1 MLAELHGDLLR
12 RLSGVTN
19 EDYEGLGVAARRVA
33 HRGLI
38 DGRMRKRIER
48 IDMAFSVVRHLTGPK
63 VATFWGE
70 LDAMLGEVLGKPD
83 LDSKLGKDMVGVMG
97 AEGEF
102 KDKVGKAAEGKV
114 GNVSYEGGVKR
125 KLEDGGFEGKE
136 SNKDAEGT
144 LGVVCKPDVEN
155 KAGMVCNVSH
165 IGLGEQLVG
174 EQGIGELEWKQ
185 DVKANGYKQD
195 LEVAVAA
202 VAGFLGNPAGILDKG
217 SRFATHSLEVVW
229 QRVEA
234 IGTGLMTKD
243 LVNLRSD
250 LLDEGAGLED
260 VEYSEKLATFVRA
273 LREEQQRRRIR
284 ELVG

>member
-1 MLAELHGDLLR
+1 MATGENVDGLA
-12 RLSGVTN
+12 
-19 EDYEGLGVAARRVA
+19 VAARKAAKCGRISPGVRKKLERVDVA
-33 HRGLI
+33 Y
-38 DGRMRKRIER
+38 
-48 IDMAFSVVRHLTGPK
+48 AVARHLTVPK
-63 VATFWGE
+63 IVVLLE
-70 LDAMLGEVLGKPD
+70 QLDGEVSSSADPE
-83 LDSKLGKDMVGVMG
+83 SKLGKDMMGSEVGVMG

-195 LEVAVAA
+195 LEVVVAA

-260 VEYSEKLATFVRA
+260 AEYSEKLATFVRA
-273 LREEQQRRRIR
+273 LREEQRRRRIR